1 MNEYYLVRH
10 GTTVSNEKGIF
21 MGTLDIPLNEKGI
34 SEALKLRDKLK
45 FMHFDIAYSSPL
57 VRAYQTAVIV
67 LGMAEPINNGN
78 GIYTLC
84 YYKNEEILHKIPL
97 HIEPKLAERN
107 FGDLTGIVKK
117 DFEKKFPQYKGR
129 KVNKSFND
137 KPNRGE
143 NFRDLDN
150 RLVRFFNDL
159 EKQQTNKKIIIFTHN
174 GPLRIARKYLE
185 GLSEEETLR
194 LNNPHCEIMKY
205 KFEKICLH

>member
-34 SEALKLRDKLK
+34 REALKLRDKIK
-45 FMHFDIAYSSPL
+45 DIHFDIAYSSPL

-67 LGMAEPINNGN
+67 LGMAEPIINEN

-107 FGDLTGIVKK
+107 FGDMTGTVKK
-117 DFEKKFPQYKGR
+117 DFETKFPQYKGR

-137 KPNRGE
+137 KPFKGE

-150 RLVRFFNDL
+150 RLVHFFNDL
-159 EKQQTNKKIIIFTHN
+159 ENINTNKKIIIFTHN

-185 GLSEEETLR
+185 NLSEEETLK
-194 LNNPHCEIMKY
+194 LNNPHCEIIKY
-205 KFEKICLH
+205 EWKKIPLY